1 MRGDS
6 FKGQKFGWPG
16 FSLYTSFILLFA
28 IKAKTCESVLFNR
41 HVIVELTGL
50 LRDRAADVTAS

>member
-6 FKGQKFGWPG
+6 FKGQKHHS